1 MNLEQTIVALGS
13 GIASGRRAIVRLSG
27 NDTKLILERILTS
40 PVPSFSAASA
50 FRSRA
55 KIELRRGYDQTV
67 PVLCYWWPSSR
78 SFTGEPC
85 AELHLLGSLPIAECL
100 IEICVRAGAS
110 HAKRGDFTLRSFLA
124 GKLDLTQAEA
134 VLAVISAESKVEL
147 EAALGQLAGNLSQ
160 PVREL
165 RDQLLSLCA
174 RLEAGLDF
182 VEEDIE
188 FIETE
193 ELVADLGAIL
203 SQLKEIQNSLLTR
216 GGRSRLP
223 SVVLVGLPNAGKS
236 SLLNALTDQDRA
248 IISSEAGT
256 TRDAIEC
263 TVNWEGEQLKLVDTA
278 GMEELTE
285 NTPRAL
291 AQSVLESR
299 VAEADLVLLCY
310 DRLNPP
316 AKEWLAVQRHRLENL
331 ASCMVVGTKSDLALR
346 KDNVSGQVEPLD
358 VSALTGSGIEELKLK
373 VLDCLAALKD
383 VRKSDALHHTM
394 LRCRDAIER
403 ATTRVED
410 AIRGAELSV
419 GEEIVAS
426 DLRVAIDELSFVIGE
441 VHTEDIL
448 GEIFSRFCIGK

>member
-1 MNLEQTIVALGS
+1 MRPGHEQTVS
-13 GIASGRRAIVRLSG
+13 
-27 NDTKLILERILTS
+27 
-40 PVPSFSAASA
+40 
-50 FRSRA
+50 
-55 KIELRRGYDQTV
+55 
-67 PVLCYWWPSSR
+67 VLCYWWPSSR

-85 AELHLLGSLPIAECL
+85 AELHLLGSLPLAECL
-100 IEICVRAGAS
+100 IEACVRAGAS

-134 VLAVISAESKVEL
+134 VLAVISAESKIEL

-165 RDQLLSLCA
+165 RDQLLGLCA

-188 FIETE
+188 FIETA
-193 ELVADLGAIL
+193 ELLTDLRVIL
-203 SQLKEIQNSLLTR
+203 SQLEEIQNSLLTR

-223 SVVLVGLPNAGKS
+223 SVVLMGLPNAGKS

-263 TVNWEGEQLKLVDTA
+263 TVSWDGQQLRLVDTA

-310 DRLNPP
+310 DRSNPP
-316 AKEWLAVQRHRLENL
+316 ATDWMKEQCRRLESL
-331 ASCMVVGTKSDLALR
+331 AACMVVGTKSDLAFGKGIAL
-346 KDNVSGQVEPLD
+346 GQDERQE
-358 VSALTGSGIEELKLK
+358 VSALTGSGIEELKSS
-373 VLDCLAALKD
+373 VLARLAALKD

-403 ATTRVED
+403 AMTRIED
-410 AIRGAELSV
+410 AIQAAELSV

-441 VHTEDIL
+441 VHTEEIL

>member
-27 NDTKLILERILTS
+27 NDTKSILERILTS
-40 PVPSFSAASA
+40 TVPSVSAASA
-50 FRSRA
+50 FRSEA
-55 KIELRRGYDQTV
+55 LVELRSGHEQTV

-85 AELHLLGSLPIAECL
+85 AELHFLGSLPIAECL
-100 IEICVRAGAS
+100 IEACVRAGAS

-134 VLAVISAESKVEL
+134 VLAVISAESKMEL

-165 RDQLLSLCA
+165 RDQLLGLCA

-193 ELVADLGAIL
+193 ELLTDLRAIL

-216 GGRSRLP
+216 GGRTRLP
-223 SVVLVGLPNAGKS
+223 SVVLMGLPNAGKS

-263 TVNWEGEQLKLVDTA
+263 TVNWEGQQLRLVDTA

-285 NTPRAL
+285 SSPRAL

-310 DRLNPP
+310 DRSNPP
-316 AKEWLAVQRHRLENL
+316 PTAWIAEQKHRLEIL
-331 ASCMVVGTKSDLALR
+331 AGCMVVGTKSDLAFGRGNAL
-346 KDNVSGQVEPLD
+346 GQDELE
-358 VSALTGSGIEELKLK
+358 VSALNGIGIAELKSR
-373 VLDCLAALKD
+373 VLACLAELQD

-403 ATTRVED
+403 ATTRIED
-410 AIRGAELSV
+410 AIQGAELSV

>member
-13 GIASGRRAIVRLSG
+13 GIASSRRAIVRLSG
-27 NDTKLILERILTS
+27 LDTKSILQRILTS
-40 PVPSFSAASA
+40 HVPPVSAASA
-50 FRSRA
+50 FRSA
-55 KIELRRGYDQTV
+55 ALVELRPGQEQTV
-67 PVLCYWWPSSR
+67 PVLCYWWPSSK

-100 IEICVRAGAS
+100 IEACVRAGAS

-134 VLAVISAESKVEL
+134 VLAIISAEGKIEL

-160 PVREL
+160 PIREL

-188 FIETE
+188 FIATE
-193 ELVADLGAIL
+193 ELLADLRGVLAR
-203 SQLKEIQNSLLTR
+203 LKEIQNSLLSR

-223 SVVLVGLPNAGKS
+223 SVVLMGLPNAGKS
-236 SLLNALTDQDRA
+236 SLLNALTNLDRA
-248 IISSEAGT
+248 IISPEAGT

-263 TVNWEGEQLKLVDTA
+263 TVNWEGQQLRLVDTA

-310 DRLNPP
+310 DRTNPP
-316 AKEWLAVQRHRLENL
+316 TAEWLLRQRRRLENL
-331 ASCMVVGTKSDLALR
+331 AACILVCTKSDLAFVV
-346 KDNVSGQVEPLD
+346 DQAFGQDELQE
-358 VSALTGSGIEELKLK
+358 VSALTGFGLEELKLK
-373 VLDCLAALKD
+373 VSARLAALKD
-383 VRKSDALHHTM
+383 SRKSDALHHTM

-403 ATTRVED
+403 ATMRLED
-410 AIRGAELSV
+410 AIQGAEQEV
-419 GEEIVAS
+419 GEEIVAT